1 MWMRVHRRLLEHYRQ
16 NRCGL
21 PPPGPLIFSAW
32 YGSNDFQK
40 LRRWELTIEWAVH
53 NGCTHILPEIPDDDF
68 YDYLDDE
75 FYVVDELSDD
85 TYGWIDGGI
94 HLPWTDD
101 AKECPSPAELAK
113 HLECLRAQWP
123 TIADERIVQV
133 TQPSNFTG
141 CKARRLLVDV
151 TGDAV
156 PPWGDWTSLSRV
168 EDERRTF
175 TRFRAAINELIKPH
189 HVDHVDFVIRC
200 P

>member
-1 MWMRVHRRLLEHYRQ
+1 M
-16 NRCGL
+16 
-21 PPPGPLIFSAW
+21 IAW
-32 YGSNDFQK
+32 AE
-40 LRRWELTIEWAVH
+40 R
-53 NGCTHILPEIPDDDF
+53 NGCTHILAGTLDDYFYDDDYF
-68 YDYLDDE
+68 YSDPNGD
-75 FYVVDELSDD
+75 FYVVDELSND
-85 TYGWIDGGI
+85 TYGWIEGGI
-94 HLPWTDD
+94 HLPWTYD

>member
-1 MWMRVHRRLLEHYRQ
+1 MDAYQRLVRYC
-16 NRCGL
+16 RCCGCTTL
-21 PPPGPLIFSAW
+21 PPRPIGLAW
-32 YGSNDFQK
+32 DHSNDFNK
-40 LRRWELTIEWAVH
+40 LRRWELTIEWAER
-53 NGCTHILPEIPDDDF
+53 NGCTHILAEIF
-68 YDYLDDE
+68 DYE
-75 FYVVDELSDD
+75 FYVVSELSRDA
-85 TYGWIDGGI
+85 YFRSEEVV

-113 HLECLRAQWP
+113 HLECLRAKWP
-123 TIADERIVQV
+123 TIVDEKIAQV
-133 TQPSNFTG
+133 TQPSNFMG
-141 CKARRLLVDV
+141 RKARRLLVDV
-151 TGDAV
+151 TGDAL